1 MKKGVV
7 ILGLIAALGLSG
19 CGSIPVSSSS
29 SDDGDVIAQSKAVV
43 EQSKAVVEES
53 KAVVDESKAVEK
65 VKGNSDT
72 VEETGPEKTVSS
84 SEEISHPFL
93 ILEYEDEKFDIAN
106 DTVKDLIYFVQKMGI
121 HSDIDLS
128 KTIEPYGFYDYELET
143 SSGHEYMIFTA
154 YNPYDKEIAIK
165 DAKLCDGDHHTA
177 LFIQGD
183 VFDDIKFLNG
193 KADLNSSFDEW
204 MEVFKEEAEIIWDS
218 GAYHEAYDNA
228 RKNGEKYT
236 GPEPP
241 EDDYANVLNYRFG
254 DNGNTIVYGF
264 RLDDG
269 REVDIDQTFWNDG
282 DTYIDFSFQQQYE

>member
-1 MKKGVV
+1 MKRQVV

-43 EQSKAVVEES
+43 
-53 KAVVDESKAVEK
+53 DESKAVGK

-72 VEETGPEKTVSS
+72 VENTESKKTASS
-84 SEEISHPFL
+84 GEISHPFMM
-93 ILEYEDEKFDIAN
+93 LEYEGEKFDMIN

-128 KTIEPYGFYDYELET
+128 KTIEPYASYDYTLEI
-143 SSGHEYMIFTA
+143 SSEDGYMEFIA
-154 YNPYDKEIAIK
+154 YNPYDKEISIK
-165 DAKLCDGDHHTA
+165 DAKLGNKDNYDNYMA
-177 LFIQGD
+177 LNIYGD
-183 VFDDIKFLNG
+183 VSDDIKFLNG
-193 KADLNSSFDEW
+193 KVDFNSTFDEW

-228 RKNGEKYT
+228 WKNGEKYT

-241 EDDYANVLNYRFG
+241 EDEYANVLSYRFW
-254 DNGNTIVYGF
+254 DNYNTIGYGF

-269 REVDIDQTFWNDG
+269 REVYIDPTFWNDG
-282 DTYIDFSFQQQYE
+282 GTTISFLFKPQYE